1 MRLQSAGQQM
11 TERKK
16 QTLGAAVG
24 KLEALSPL
32 AVLQRGYA
40 VAPDRDGGV
49 ATSASAFEVGQSMT
63 VRFADGA
70 VNATVQSIEKEQL
83 WKKK

>member
-1 MRLQSAGQQM
+1 LQNAGGQMLARKQQA
-11 TERKK
+11 
-16 QTLGAAVG
+16 LGASVG

-40 VAPDRDGGV
+40 VAADGSGEV
-49 ATSASAFEVGQSMT
+49 ATSASAFEVGQPIT

-70 VNATVQSIEKEQL
+70 VHATVDSIEKEQL